1 MKKIL
6 KVTGIISA
14 IALIIFLMLPVS
26 YYIRQA
32 LRHGTPDIDDY
43 QFFENRT
50 VKANAPKPWKF
61 SPNYA
66 TDTIPTKY
74 LADFAKYETVAFL
87 VVKDTAIV
95 SEKYWSGYGERSLS
109 NSFSMSKSI
118 VSLLVGCAISDG
130 YIKSID
136 QPISD
141 FLPSLPQLKSRQL
154 TLRALLTMSAA
165 LNWDEAHSSLFN
177 VTTEAY
183 YGNNLWALMQ
193 QMQLKGTP
201 DKEFEYQSGVT
212 QLLAFVLQK
221 AVKKNLSEYAS
232 EKIWTPINA
241 ETDALWSLDHSNG
254 MEKAYCC
261 FNTNARDFARLG
273 QLVLNKGEWNG
284 RQVVPANYLAEAITP
299 AHELKRAD
307 TGEPNRIYGFQFWIM
322 NYKGY
327 TIPYMRGILGQY
339 IFVIPEL
346 NAVIVRLG
354 NLRSETYQEPN
365 HCTDDA
371 FIWLDAAFDI
381 MKASPKIKTD
391 SIKTKLPV

>member
-6 KVTGIISA
+6 KVTSVVSA
-14 IALIIFLMLPVS
+14 LALLIFLMLPIS

-43 QFFENRT
+43 QFFENRS
-50 VKANAPKPWKF
+50 VKAYSPKPWRF

-66 TDTIPTKY
+66 TDTIPAKY
-74 LADFAKYETVAFL
+74 LPQFAQYETVAFL

-95 SEKYWSGYGERSLS
+95 SEKYWDGYGERSLS

-136 QPISD
+136 QPVSD
-141 FLPSLPQLKSRQL
+141 FLPALPQLKSRQL
-154 TLRALLTMSAA
+154 TLRSLLTMSAA
-165 LNWDEAHSSLFN
+165 LDWDEAHSSLFN

-183 YGNNLWALMQ
+183 YGDNLWSLVE

-201 DKEFEYQSGVT
+201 EKEFEYQSGVT
-212 QLLAFVLQK
+212 QLLAFILQN
-221 AVKKNLSEYAS
+221 AVQKSLSEYAS
-232 EKIWTPINA
+232 EKLWTPINA
-241 ETDALWSLDHSNG
+241 ENDALWSLDHARG

-273 QLVLNKGEWNG
+273 QLVLNNGQWNG
-284 RQVVPANYLAEAITP
+284 RQVVPASYIKEAITP
-299 AHELKRAD
+299 ARELKRAD
-307 TGEPNRIYGFQFWIM
+307 TGEPNQIYGFQFWIM
-322 NYKGY
+322 NYKGH

-339 IFVIPEL
+339 IFIIPDL
-346 NAVIVRLG
+346 NAVVVRLG
-354 NLRSETYQEPN
+354 NLRSDTYQEPN

-381 MKASPKIKTD
+381 LSQKNGED
-391 SIKTKLPV
+391 FR